1 MFMPPSRRWDWII
14 SLGDCRFLLF
24 GILLI
29 FALSGC
35 QRDKG
40 KVLEDSALEKSEWQY
55 PVIWEVYDEKG
66 TRILLSTE
74 FGITE
79 YAEIKQTPPDAGI
92 PAWGSF
98 LIIHPYCR
106 DGVKFF
112 L

>member
-79 YAEIKQTPPDAGI
+79 YAEISRPPRCRNPCLGVFFNNPSLLPGRCEI
-92 PAWGSF
+92 F
-98 LIIHPYCR
+98 L
-106 DGVKFF
+106 
-112 L
+112 